1 MPKVSVLVPVYNNE
15 QYLEECL
22 DSLLAQSLADLEVIC
37 INDGSTDGSPW
48 ILRQYERKDDR
59 VRVIDQENGGFG
71 KAMNAGLDAATGDW
85 IGFVESDDYVLPDM
99 YETLYDIACSN
110 ELDFVKSACSR
121 FFGNGDERSFERLPL
136 TSNAEYL
143 NQVVSPSET
152 PGLLDINMVNVT
164 GIFRRSFIYEK
175 KIRYNETPGAS
186 YQDNGFWFQT
196 FMAASRAY
204 FLDECFY
211 MIRRDNPNSS
221 VKSRAKAYCIRN
233 EYDFIFNI
241 MSGNKQVFDRFVYAW
256 CKKRFSNYVGTFNRI
271 DPSLHR
277 EFLRVF
283 SDDYRLAE
291 QNGWIRWPMYNA
303 NETKMLKEII
313 ENPEAFYY
321 NYLNRRLTS
330 LEEQVAKEQAAIKK
344 AKAELSRLKG
354 STTYRI
360 GRFLRSAKKLVAGR
374 KREKAVT
381 ESVPSGR
388 EYPNARYE
396 NDLIRWYERRTG
408 RPLDLKQPQSFSE
421 KIQYLKLFDST
432 PLKTQ
437 LADKY
442 LVRDWVA
449 ERIGEDH
456 LVPLLGVWESFDDI
470 DFGSLPDK
478 FVLKL
483 NHGSGM
489 NIVVKDKRYFDS
501 EEARAKIE
509 CWANIDFAFQNGYE
523 LHYSNIPRR
532 IIAEEYIEALSDDSL
547 LDYRFFCFDGE
558 PYHVWVDKGSGT
570 KHHYRNI
577 YSLDWELLPLK
588 VSYDRIVG
596 GVERPTQLDEMI
608 DLARIL
614 SAGINFVRVDFYITD
629 EGIKFGE
636 MTFTPQ
642 TGLGDWEPYKYNLE
656 YGAQLHLGNEGD

>member
-1 MPKVSVLVPVYNNE
+1 MPKVSILVPVYNNE

-22 DSLLAQSLADLEVIC
+22 DSLLAQSLADIEIIC

-48 ILRQYERKDDR
+48 ILKQYARKDNR
-59 VRVIDQENGGFG
+59 VHVIDQENGGFG
-71 KAMNAGLDAATGDW
+71 KAMNAGLDAAKGDW

-121 FFGNGDERSFERLPL
+121 FFGDGAERSFERLPL

-143 NQVVSPSET
+143 NRVVNPSET

-164 GIFRRSFIYEK
+164 GIFRRSFIFEK

-196 FMAASRAY
+196 FMTASRAY

-241 MSGNKQVFDRFVYAW
+241 MSGDKQVFDRFIYAW

-277 EFLRVF
+277 EFLHVF

-291 QNGWIRWPMYNA
+291 QNGWIQWSMYNA

-313 ENPEAFYY
+313 EDPEAFYY
-321 NYLNRRLTS
+321 NYLNRRLA
-330 LEEQVAKEQAAIKK
+330 LLRKQAAKEQASIKK
-344 AKAELSRLKG
+344 AKAELAHLKG
-354 STTYRI
+354 SATYRL
-360 GRFLRSAKKLVAGR
+360 GRFLRSAKKLVVGR
-374 KREKAVT
+374 KRKKSMT

-388 EYPNARYE
+388 GYPNARYE

-408 RPLDLKQPQSFSE
+408 RPLDLKHPQSFSE

-456 LVPLLGVWESFDDI
+456 LVPLLGAWESFDDI
-470 DFGSLPDK
+470 DFDSLPDK

-489 NIVVKDKRYFDS
+489 NIVVKDKRYFDC
-501 EEARAKIE
+501 EEARTKIE
-509 CWANIDFAFQNGYE
+509 RWANIDFAFQNGYE

-532 IIAEEYIEALSDDSL
+532 IIAEEYVEALSDDSL
-547 LDYRFFCFDGE
+547 LDYRFFCFEGE
-558 PYHVWVDKGSGT
+558 PYHIWVDKGSGT
-570 KHHYRNI
+570 KHHYRNV

-588 VSYDRIVG
+588 VSYDRIMG
-596 GVERPTQLDEMI
+596 GVERPAQLDEMI

-614 SAGINFVRVDFYITD
+614 SAGINFVRVDFYITG

-656 YGAQLHLGNEGD
+656 YGAQLHLDSEGD